1 MNKTPLGIII
11 VGGLGNQLFMLF
23 AGISKAIDENRDFLI
38 YTPINNGN
46 RKFYFD
52 NIFGAIKNKNIIL
65 DNIYISNLP
74 FKVFNDNN
82 NTEFIPDNYEFIHGY
97 FQNFKFSYHNKD
109 KIIKL
114 LELDNYI
121 NKYKFSFKVIG
132 IHFRF
137 DDALRPNALS
147 LVAKPSYF
155 IKAIEKLQEE
165 LKKRNNYNYY
175 RYVIFSTQA
184 DDNYVNEYIKE
195 INNNLKT
202 PIDFIKSYDYFNNN
216 IYDIITT
223 EKIGEHT
230 KMTKSDLLNLKT
242 INENMYKKISNM
254 NKYTQDDI
262 INYIKKTYGNNGKII
277 FLISWILGGGNL
289 DKKTLSKIEM
299 IGELFGLIYKIC
311 MDFDNIINDINNID
325 FKDNPEKTSKNI
337 IINIGIQESFALFM
351 ETKSKF
357 YEDSFKLEI
366 YTHTMKEVID
376 ELETKLD
383 KCLDNCK
390 IDMKSIYSSFTK

>member
-1 MNKTPLGIII
+1 MSR
-11 VGGLGNQLFMLF
+11 
-23 AGISKAIDENRDFLI
+23 ISRYQESLS
-38 YTPINNGN
+38 
-46 RKFYFD
+46 KF
-52 NIFGAIKNKNIIL
+52 IKNKNI
-65 DNIYISNLP
+65 DIYFSVY
-74 FKVFNDNN
+74 FKEKIYQKLIDSDHLGGIIVSTLFNHNSKKTN
-82 NTEFIPDNYEFIHGY
+82 FKGHGY
-97 FQNFKFSYHNKD
+97 FLAVAVDIILIILNSKD
-109 KIIKL
+109 RYSNENLNLTIGLYKLLTDNISIIKT
-114 LELDNYI
+114 
-121 NKYKFSFKVIG
+121 NK
-132 IHFRF
+132 
-137 DDALRPNALS
+137 P
-147 LVAKPSYF
+147 
-155 IKAIEKLQEE
+155 EE
-165 LKKRNNYNYY
+165 LND
-175 RYVIFSTQA
+175 II
-184 DDNYVNEYIKE
+184 IK
-195 INNNLKT
+195 I
-202 PIDFIKSYDYFNNN
+202 YDYFNNN

-223 EKIGEHT
+223 EKIGEHS

-262 INYIKKTYGNNGKII
+262 VNYIKKTYGNNGKII

-325 FKDNPEKTSKNI
+325 FKDNLDKTSKNI
-337 IINIGIQESFALFM
+337 LINIGIQESFSLFM

-357 YEDSFKLEI
+357 YEESFKLDI

-390 IDMKSIYSSFTK
+390 IDMKSMYSSFTK

>member
-216 IYDIITT
+216 NDYEEIFYMGNCDHFILPHSSTFSLFGNYLT
-223 EKIGEHT
+223 YKENSEKI
-230 KMTKSDLLNLKT
+230 
-242 INENMYKKISNM
+242 
-254 NKYTQDDI
+254 
-262 INYIKKTYGNNGKII
+262 
-277 FLISWILGGGNL
+277 
-289 DKKTLSKIEM
+289 
-299 IGELFGLIYKIC
+299 
-311 MDFDNIINDINNID
+311 
-325 FKDNPEKTSKNI
+325 
-337 IINIGIQESFALFM
+337 
-351 ETKSKF
+351 
-357 YEDSFKLEI
+357 
-366 YTHTMKEVID
+366 V
-376 ELETKLD
+376 
-383 KCLDNCK
+383 
-390 IDMKSIYSSFTK
+390 IYSNIWDGYGTEPTKRYFFQDWIRLYE